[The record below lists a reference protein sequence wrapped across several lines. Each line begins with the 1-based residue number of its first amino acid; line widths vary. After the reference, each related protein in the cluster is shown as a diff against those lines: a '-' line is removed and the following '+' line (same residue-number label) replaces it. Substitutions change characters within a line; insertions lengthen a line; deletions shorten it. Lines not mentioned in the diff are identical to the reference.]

1 MSEQENPCRAFFE
14 AHETNLKKVEAL
26 CKEPGRFEW
35 EKLTASKHSPGPVVD
50 HEQLAR
56 IVISPIHID
65 AESGELK
72 PAFLS
77 DVKDKGGS
85 SDRLAHGSVEEAI
98 ARSAAI
104 QAGKNAAA
112 PPERQRSIQGV
123 ARFNVDRVR
132 SLNTSSGVQA
142 FGIFDTGRADNG
154 GHADVCQ
161 LVADEKEARSARWD
175 LLLLTREGY
184 QPA

>member
-1 MSEQENPCRAFFE
+1 MSEPENPCRAFFD
-14 AHETNLKKVEAL
+14 AHEKNSKKVEAL
-26 CKEPGRFEW
+26 RKEEGRFAW
-35 EKLTASKHSPGPVVD
+35 ERLSASKHSPGPVAD
-50 HEQLAR
+50 GEELAR
-56 IVISPIHID
+56 VVISPIHID
-65 AESGELK
+65 AESGEIT

-85 SDRLAHGSVEEAI
+85 SDRLAHCSIDDAI

-112 PPERQRSIQGV
+112 PPDRQRVVQGV
-123 ARFNVDRVR
+123 ARFNAQRLR
-132 SLNTSSGVQA
+132 AMRTSSGVQP
-142 FGIFDTGRADNG
+142 FGIYDTALENNA

-161 LVADEKEARSARWD
+161 LVEDEKEARSARWD

-184 QPA
+184 QSA